1 MQMQKMMK
9 KMGKGGMAAMMRKMG
24 KLKGQMPPGKFPG
37 GKMPF

>member
-1 MQMQKMMK
+1 MMK
-9 KMGKGGMAAMMRKMG
+9 KMGKGGMAGMMRKMN